1 MSTENSEPIK
11 TLDDWIRRV
20 KELERQLE
28 PAPNPWP
35 FPEPFGSDANKPAA
49 VWPSPDCDGPP
60 DEEPLQGPL
69 P

>member
-35 FPEPFGSDANKPAA
+35 FPEPFGSDQKPAA
-49 VWPSPDCDGPP
+49 VWPFPDCEGPP